1 MICLSLAGI
10 IVYSFCGW
18 KFRITIG
25 GYNMRAL
32 KNKLGFTLIELLV
45 VIAIIAVLMGIL
57 MPALRKARNQAK
69 RMICATNL
77 KTMGQALFM
86 YAQEHDDHL
95 PESLYK
101 NHDGKSPV
109 TTYMIMN
116 IDYGFATTH
125 TPKDRVD
132 SVDMKNTFNLG
143 VLVTEG
149 YLKADSGEIFYCPGL
164 NIRKGTAFHIADY
177 GGESNWPM
185 PRGDSH
191 APDRIRISYSYL
203 PQSKLRKM
211 ESPAPAGL
219 EMFPATATKL
229 SQTQGGFSI
238 VADLLRKPRDLA
250 HRLGKGS
257 SGANMLF
264 SDGSVRFS
272 RDEKLSEAID
282 SEITL
287 IEPPNQVLWREVLK
301 SLEGR

>member
-1 MICLSLAGI
+1 
-10 IVYSFCGW
+10 
-18 KFRITIG
+18 
-25 GYNMRAL
+25 MRDSR
-32 KNKLGFTLIELLV
+32 NKQGFTLIELLV

-57 MPALRKARNQAK
+57 MPALRRARDQAK
-69 RMICATNL
+69 RMICAANL

-125 TPKDRVD
+125 APKDRVD

-149 YLKADSGEIFYCPGL
+149 YLEADSGEIFYCPGL
-164 NIRKGTAFHIADY
+164 NIRKETAFHIADY
-177 GGESNWPM
+177 GGKDNWPM
-185 PRGDSH
+185 PSGSGNS
-191 APDRIRISYSYL
+191 PNRIRIPYSYL
-203 PQSKLRKM
+203 PQSKVEKM
-211 ESPAPAGL
+211 ESPHPAGL

-229 SQTQGGFSI
+229 SQTHAGFSI
-238 VADLLRKPRDLA
+238 VADLLRKPEDLA

-257 SGANMLF
+257 SGANLLF
-264 SDGSVRFS
+264 SDGSVHFS

-282 SEITL
+282 SDIVL

>member
-1 MICLSLAGI
+1 
-10 IVYSFCGW
+10 
-18 KFRITIG
+18 
-25 GYNMRAL
+25 MRAL
-32 KNKLGFTLIELLV
+32 KNKQGFTLIELLV

-69 RMICATNL
+69 RMICGTNL
-77 KTMGQALFM
+77 KTMGHALFM
-86 YAQEHDDHL
+86 YAQEHNDYL
-95 PESLYK
+95 PESFYK

-109 TTYMIMN
+109 TTYFMLD
-116 IDYGFATTH
+116 IDYSYATTH

-132 SVDMKNTFNLG
+132 VASTRNLG

-177 GGESNWPM
+177 GGERNWPM
-185 PRGDSH
+185 PRGDDH
-191 APDRIRISYSYL
+191 AADTIRISYSYL
-203 PQSKLRKM
+203 PQSKLKKM

-219 EMFPATATKL
+219 ETFPATATKL
-229 SQTQGGFSI
+229 SQTHAGFSI

-257 SGANMLF
+257 SGANLLF

-272 RDEKLSEAID
+272 RDGKLSEAID
-282 SEITL
+282 SGIVL

-301 SLEGR
+301 SLEAR

>member
-1 MICLSLAGI
+1 
-10 IVYSFCGW
+10 
-18 KFRITIG
+18 
-25 GYNMRAL
+25 MRDSR
-32 KNKLGFTLIELLV
+32 NNRGFTLIELLV

-57 MPALRKARNQAK
+57 MPALRRARDQAK
-69 RMICATNL
+69 RMICAANL
-77 KTMGQALFM
+77 KTIGQALFM

-109 TTYMIMN
+109 TTYMMMN

-132 SVDMKNTFNLG
+132 SLDMENTFNLG

-164 NIRKGTAFHIADY
+164 NIRKDTAFHIADY

-185 PRGDSH
+185 PRGDAH

-203 PQSKLRKM
+203 PQSKVKKM
-211 ESPAPAGL
+211 ETPAPAGL
-219 EMFPATATKL
+219 EAFPATATKP
-229 SQTQGGFSI
+229 TQLHPGFSI
-238 VADLLRKPRDLA
+238 VADLLRKPQDLA

-257 SGANMLF
+257 SGANLLF
-264 SDGSVRFS
+264 SEGSVRFS
-272 RDEKLSEAID
+272 RDEKLSEAVD
-282 SEITL
+282 SGITL
-287 IEPPNQVLWREVLK
+287 IEPPNQALWREVLK
-301 SLEGR
+301 SLEGS